1 MKRVLFIVD
10 HKHRDLAA
18 SALIGFYLKKDGYE
32 VAYCAPWHEDKI
44 VKEFSPNI
52 IVLPKPIY
60 KNHIFASW
68 KINDIKVAVN
78 DVEGN
83 LQQKDLGFLKQK
95 IFPYQYFYLK

>member
-60 KNHIFASW
+60 KNHIFE
-68 KINDIKVAVN
+68 ICRECERRVLTVGG
-78 DVEGN
+78 E
-83 LQQKDLGFLKQK
+83 
-95 IFPYQYFYLK
+95 PPPH

>member
-44 VKEFSPNI
+44 VKEFSPNTVSYTHLTLPTKR
-52 IVLPKPIY
+52 IV
-60 KNHIFASW
+60 
-68 KINDIKVAVN
+68 
-78 DVEGN
+78 
-83 LQQKDLGFLKQK
+83 
-95 IFPYQYFYLK
+95 